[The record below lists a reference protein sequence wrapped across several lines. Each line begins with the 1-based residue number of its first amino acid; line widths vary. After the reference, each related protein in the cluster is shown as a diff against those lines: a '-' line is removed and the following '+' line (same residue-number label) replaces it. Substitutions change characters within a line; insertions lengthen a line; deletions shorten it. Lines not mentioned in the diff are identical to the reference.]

1 MLGCQQQNL
10 YIPEVSR
17 AKTKRMKI
25 WKGRTP
31 SRLGNLH
38 LADNSKIF
46 V

>member
-31 SRLGNLH
+31 GNLH